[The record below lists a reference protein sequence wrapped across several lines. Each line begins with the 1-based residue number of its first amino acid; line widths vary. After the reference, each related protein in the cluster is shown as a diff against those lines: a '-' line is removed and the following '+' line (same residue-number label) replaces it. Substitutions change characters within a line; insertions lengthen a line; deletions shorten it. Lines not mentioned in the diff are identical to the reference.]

1 LVNLLSRDVL
11 DYVAVR
17 NPELEWGYEPTGE
30 MNVVIRRRGLLGSR
44 AKKYIFDDIGSYV
57 LRLLDGKRTLREVA
71 YMLASTRGM
80 NIEEA
85 ERALVKYVEK
95 LKERGL
101 ISLLPHKAVKTCVS
115 CGAEIPSNAFYC
127 PYCGA
132 KQP

>member
-1 LVNLLSRDVL
+1 MSRDIL

-30 MNVVIRRRGLLGSR
+30 MNVVVRRRGFLGFR
-44 AKKYIFDDIGSYV
+44 AKKYVFDEIGSYV

-71 YMLASTRGM
+71 YMLASSRGM

-85 ERALVKYVEK
+85 ERSLVKYVEQ

-101 ISLLPHKAVKTCVS
+101 ISLLPHKPVKTCVS
-115 CGAEIPSNAFYC
+115 CGAEIPSNALYC
-127 PYCGA
+127 PYCGV